1 MAAGRVIARRDFA
14 DRDALAAALAKT
26 VAIRLKSAIAE
37 RGEASIAV
45 SGGSTPE
52 RFFNA
57 LSQADLDWGKVAVTL
72 VDERWVPPGHE
83 RSNARLVAETLL
95 QNLAAAARFIPLHSD
110 AARPED
116 AIPSILT
123 TLATVP
129 MPFDVLVLG
138 MGSDGH
144 TASFFPGGDHLAEA
158 LDPDNRALLTAMHAP
173 GAGEP
178 RITFTLAPILASGL
192 IALHIEGEEKNAVLG
207 RALADGPVEDMPVR
221 AVLRSGRPVTVFWAP

>member
-1 MAAGRVIARRDFA
+1 VALARRDFA
-14 DRDALAAALAKT
+14 DRQALAAALAKI
-26 VAIRLKSAIAE
+26 VATGLKSAIAE

-57 LSQADLDWGKVAVTL
+57 LSNADLDWGKVAVTL
-72 VDERWVPPGHE
+72 VDERWVPPGDA
-83 RSNARLVAETLL
+83 RSNARLVAKTLL
-95 QNLAAAARFIPLHSD
+95 QNRAAAARFVPLYSNVAH
-110 AARPED
+110 PEE
-116 AIPSILT
+116 AIPSILA
-123 TLATVP
+123 TLASVP
-129 MPFDVLVLG
+129 MPFDVTVLG
-138 MGSDGH
+138 MGTDGH

-158 LDPDNRALLTAMHAP
+158 LDTDNPALLSAMNAP

-192 IALHIEGEEKNAVLG
+192 IALHIEGEEKNAVLEQ
-207 RALADGPVEDMPVR
+207 ALADSPVEDMPVR